1 MYSWRNTYPNT
12 IVEIVS
18 TVVVF
23 VALLRSTNCVKFKLL
38 YLAMQFFLAILFER
52 FKLLN
57 NFLFNFIAK
66 NNKNRKET
74 IDALCVVAALL
85 VDIYNLSRLVSLL
98 YLSKI

>member
-1 MYSWRNTYPNT
+1 
-12 IVEIVS
+12 
-18 TVVVF
+18 
-23 VALLRSTNCVKFKLL
+23 
-38 YLAMQFFLAILFER
+38 MQFFLAILFER

-98 YLSKI
+98 YLSKIWLPRLFNSRSRILVANMELVDQYS